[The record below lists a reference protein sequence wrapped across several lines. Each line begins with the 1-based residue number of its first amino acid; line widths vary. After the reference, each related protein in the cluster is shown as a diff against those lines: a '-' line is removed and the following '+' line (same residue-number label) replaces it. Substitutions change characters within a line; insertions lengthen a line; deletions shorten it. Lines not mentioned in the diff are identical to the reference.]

1 MKKHFAFKLL
11 LLSQVILLMV
21 FSVMAFQ
28 KEGAD
33 LFSVFFGNI
42 LTPGWNAQFNLDFT
56 CYLMLSGLW
65 IMWRNKFSAG
75 SIVLGTAAAIV
86 GIMIFASYML
96 YLLFKEDGD
105 MKKVL
110 LGDR

>member
-1 MKKHFAFKLL
+1 MKKRFAFKLL

-65 IMWRNKFSAG
+65 IMWRNKFSLG
-75 SIVLGTAAAIV
+75 SIILGAAAAII
-86 GIMIFASYML
+86 GIMVFASYL
-96 YLLFKEDGD
+96 LFLLFKEKGD
-105 MKKVL
+105 FKKVL
-110 LGDR
+110 LGNR

>member
-1 MKKHFAFKLL
+1 MKKYFAFKLL
-11 LLSQVILLMV
+11 LLSQVIVLMV
-21 FSVMAFQ
+21 FSVLAFQ

-56 CYLMLSGLW
+56 CYLILSGLW

-75 SIVLGTAAAIV
+75 SIILGVIAAII
-86 GIMIFASYML
+86 GIMVFASYVL
-96 YLLFKEDGD
+96 YLLFKEGGD
-105 MKKVL
+105 LKKVL
-110 LGDR
+110 LGNR